1 MLSRVLFAIF
11 LLFAAQP
18 VPAQNPFSPAL
29 TVNSGVITHYDVTQR
44 MRLLEALGATGDL
57 RALATEQLI
66 EDRIK
71 VQAAADLGLELPP
84 GALEAGLDEF
94 ASSRGLTIDD
104 VLRVLAARNI
114 DRQALDDFIESGL
127 IWREV
132 VTSRFRARAMPSE
145 ADLDA
150 ALELASTTPQEV
162 LQLAEIALPFA
173 ERGEAATIAL
183 AERLARDLSRGGNFT
198 AAVREYSRSD
208 TARRDGLLEPV
219 PASQLPPAIRS
230 QVLLLSP
237 GQVTRPFPIGGGL
250 AILKLVSINRQ
261 MPTEIDAEDQASARE
276 QLREQLFVQR
286 ITGFGDGYLQE
297 LMRDALI
304 VER

>member
-18 VPAQNPFSPAL
+18 VLAQNPFSPAL
-29 TVNSGVITHYDVTQR
+29 TVNSGVITHYDIVQR

-57 RALATEQLI
+57 RTLATDQLI

-94 ASSRGLTIDD
+94 ASSRGLTNED
-104 VLRVLAARNI
+104 VLQVLAARNI

-150 ALELASTTPQEV
+150 ALELETTTPQEV

-183 AERLARDLSRGGNFT
+183 ADRLARDLSRGGNFT
-198 AAVREYSRSD
+198 AAVREYSRSE

-219 PASQLPPAIRS
+219 PARQLPPAIRS
-230 QVLLLSP
+230 QVLLLNP

-250 AILKLVSINRQ
+250 AILKLVSISRQ
-261 MPTEIDAEDQASARE
+261 MPTEIDAENEASVRE

>member
-1 MLSRVLFAIF
+1 MLSRLLVAIL

-18 VPAQNPFSPAL
+18 VPAQNPFSPAI
-29 TVNSGVITHYDVTQR
+29 TVNSGVVTHYDIAQR
-44 MRLLEALGATGDL
+44 MRFLEALGATGDL
-57 RALATEQLI
+57 RTLATDQLI

-71 VQAAADLGLELPP
+71 AQAAAGLGIELPP
-84 GALEAGLDEF
+84 GALDAGLDEF

-104 VLRVLAARNI
+104 VLRVLLARNI
-114 DRQALDDFIESGL
+114 DRQTLDDFIESGL

-132 VTSRFRARAMPSE
+132 VTTRFRSRAMPSE

-150 ALELASTTPQEV
+150 ALELDSTTPQEI
-162 LQLAEIALPFA
+162 LQLAEIALPYA

-198 AAVREYSRSD
+198 VAVREYSRSE
-208 TARRDGLLEPV
+208 TARRDGLLDPV
-219 PASQLPPAIRS
+219 PARQLPPAIRT

-237 GQVTRPFPIGGGL
+237 GQVTRPLPIGGGL
-250 AILKLVSINRQ
+250 AILKLVSISRQ
-261 MPTEIDAEDQASARE
+261 LPTQVDAENEAAARE

-304 VER
+304 IER

>member
-18 VPAQNPFSPAL
+18 VLAQNPYSPAL
-29 TVNSGVITHYDVTQR
+29 TVNSGVITHYDIVQR

-57 RALATEQLI
+57 RTLATDQLI

-94 ASSRGLTIDD
+94 ASSRGLTNED

-150 ALELASTTPQEV
+150 ALELETTTPQEV

-183 AERLARDLSRGGNFT
+183 ADRLARDLSRGGNFT
-198 AAVREYSRSD
+198 AAVREYSRSE
-208 TARRDGLLEPV
+208 TAQRDGLLEPV
-219 PASQLPPAIRS
+219 PARQLPPAIRS
-230 QVLLLSP
+230 QVLLLNP

-250 AILKLVSINRQ
+250 AILKLVSISRQ
-261 MPTEIDAEDQASARE
+261 MPTEIDAENEAMARE

>member
-1 MLSRVLFAIF
+1 MLSRVLLAV
-11 LLFAAQP
+11 LLLITAQP
-18 VPAQNPFSPAL
+18 VPAQNPFSPAI
-29 TVNSGVITHYDVTQR
+29 TVNSGVITHYDIAQR
-44 MRLLEALGATGDL
+44 MRLLEALGASGEL
-57 RALATEQLI
+57 RTLATDQLV

-71 VQAAADLGLELPP
+71 VQAAAELGLELPP
-84 GALEAGLDEF
+84 GALEAGLEEF

-104 VLRVLAARNI
+104 VLRVLVARNI
-114 DRQALDDFIESGL
+114 DRQTLDDFIESGL

-132 VTSRFRARAMPSE
+132 VTSRFRSRAMPSE

-150 ALELASTTPQEV
+150 AFELDSTTPREV

-183 AERLARDLSRGGNFT
+183 AERLSRDLSRGGNFT
-198 AAVREYSRSD
+198 AAVRQYSRSA
-208 TARRDGLLEPV
+208 TASRDGLMDPV
-219 PASQLPPAIRS
+219 SARQLPPEIRS

-250 AILKLVSINRQ
+250 AILKLVSISQ
-261 MPTEIDAEDQASARE
+261 ELPTEIDIENEGAARE

-304 VER
+304 IER

>member
-1 MLSRVLFAIF
+1 MLSRVILAMF
-11 LLFAAQP
+11 LLFAALP
-18 VPAQNPFSPAL
+18 VVAQNPFSPAL
-29 TVNSGVITHYDVTQR
+29 TVNSGVITHYDIAQR

-57 RALATEQLI
+57 RTLATDQLI

-84 GALEAGLDEF
+84 GALQAGFDEF
-94 ASSRGLTIDD
+94 ASSRGLTDED
-104 VLRVLAARNI
+104 VLRVLVARNI

-150 ALELASTTPQEV
+150 ALELAATTPQEM

-183 AERLARDLSRGGNFT
+183 ADRLARDLARGGNFT
-198 AAVREYSRSD
+198 AAVREYSRSE
-208 TARRDGLLEPV
+208 TARRDGLLDPV

-230 QVLLLSP
+230 QVLLLNP

-250 AILKLVSINRQ
+250 AILKLVSISRQ
-261 MPTEIDAEDQASARE
+261 MPTEIDPENEASVRE

>member
-18 VPAQNPFSPAL
+18 VLAQNPFSPAL
-29 TVNSGVITHYDVTQR
+29 TVNSGVITHYDIVQR

-57 RALATEQLI
+57 RTLATDQLI

-94 ASSRGLTIDD
+94 ASSRGLTNED

-150 ALELASTTPQEV
+150 ALELETTTPQEV

-183 AERLARDLSRGGNFT
+183 ADRLARDLSRGGNFT
-198 AAVREYSRSD
+198 AAVREYSRSE
-208 TARRDGLLEPV
+208 TAQRDGLLEPV
-219 PASQLPPAIRS
+219 PARQLPPAIRS
-230 QVLLLSP
+230 QVLLLNP

-250 AILKLVSINRQ
+250 AILKLVSISRQ
-261 MPTEIDAEDQASARE
+261 MPTEIDAENEASARE